1 MACAATGN
9 EQRAMT
15 IPGRASLAAG
25 HFIAVVGGLLS
36 SARTRSLV
44 PGQVAYCAHGSHR
57 PGAEVARVLLHPRPR
72 GAGLT
77 LRGARAAHLAELRV
91 SRPETGGQIVGKA
104 ALREWWA
111 DAFRRLPQLRYVERT
126 LTSDGQRV
134 WMEYDRKA
142 PGEPD
147 LPVAEVLVVRE
158 GLIVESRVYHG

>member
-1 MACAATGN
+1 MDLIALARKWLACFDTHDVEALV
-9 EQRAMT
+9 
-15 IPGRASLAAG
+15 SLYADD
-25 HFIAVVGGLLS
+25 
-36 SARTRSLV
+36 ARHTS
-44 PGQVAYCAHGSHR
+44 PK
-57 PGAEVARVLLHPRPR
+57 
-72 GAGLT
+72 
-77 LRGARAAHLAELRV
+77 LRV

-134 WMEYDRKA
+134 WMEYDRKV
-142 PGEPD
+142 PGQPD